1 MKGDRVVW
9 AGRELKD
16 HPGPTLC
23 HGQGQHFLFQVL
35 SLAGHKVLAGHQD
48 TSARARGEF
57 WVELVLPLW
66 LCTAPALIY
75 IPPMLRSP
83 EVGGRRAFTSV
94 AISVAGM
101 DTGLAGPHQ
110 PSSESFTS
118 SKKSFQPSV
127 WGQERR
133 QECLHPGI
141 KGE

>member
-1 MKGDRVVW
+1 MKGDRVIW

-35 SLAGHKVLAGHQD
+35 SLVLAGHQD

-66 LCTAPALIY
+66 LCTAPALFY